1 MKIPPDYKITSEIL
15 DLISKVDTN
24 LMFLSSL
31 NVPVEFKQKIQR
43 ISLLKSSLFS
53 ARIEGN
59 STTLETLDKSESDQ
73 EKNKETFNI
82 LKANKFLEKTIKN
95 NFQISKKYIFDIHS
109 LVMFGETEKT
119 KRFRTEMGAIFN
131 QTGVAVY
138 LSPPPTQINSLI
150 DQLINYI
157 NSNIEKFP
165 LICALV
171 SHLVFEKI
179 HPFVDGNGRVG
190 RLLIFSILKAKGY
203 GEGYLIS
210 FEKYLDENKSDYYY
224 FLDQGFKNTEGY
236 LIFML
241 NSFLKESEEL
251 KKQIE
256 SVKNGKE
263 KLLPPRQAEIYLIIK
278 EHTVV
283 SFDNIRRRFLKVPE
297 RTLRYDLKKLA
308 DKGLTIKIGETRGSY
323 YKLSEQK

>member
-1 MKIPPDYKITSEIL
+1 MKVPPDYIITVEML
-15 DLISKVDTN
+15 NLISKINAN

-31 NVPVEFKQKIQR
+31 KIPSKLKQKIQR

-59 STTLETLDKSESDQ
+59 PLTLITIDEKNPNE
-73 EKNKETFNI
+73 EKNKEILNI
-82 LKANKFLEKTIKN
+82 IKANKFVEKTIKN
-95 NFQISKKYIFDIHS
+95 NFKINNKFIYDLHS
-109 LVMFGETEKT
+109 LVMSGALEIT
-119 KRFRTEMGAIFN
+119 KSFRHEMGAIFN
-131 QTGVAVY
+131 QAGVAVY
-138 LSPPPTQINSLI
+138 LSPPPTQVSHLI

-157 NSNIEKFP
+157 NSNQEKFP

-203 GEGYLIS
+203 GDGYLIS

-224 FLDQGFKNTEGY
+224 FLDQGFKNTEVY

-241 NSFLKESEEL
+241 TAFLKESEEL
-251 KKQIE
+251 KKLIQ
-256 SVKNGKE
+256 SAQSRKTT
-263 KLLPPRQAEIYLIIK
+263 LLPPRQEEIYLIIK
-278 EHTVV
+278 EHKVV

-297 RTLRYDLKKLA
+297 RTLRYDLKKLVN
-308 DKGLTIKIGETRGSY
+308 KGLTIKIGETRGSY
-323 YKLSEQK
+323 YKINT

>member
-1 MKIPPDYKITSEIL
+1 MKIPPDYKITSEML
-15 DLISKVDTN
+15 GLISKVDTN

-31 NVPVEFKQKIQR
+31 NVPAELKQKIQR

-59 STTLETLDKSESDQ
+59 PLTLTTINEPNSKE
-73 EKNKETFNI
+73 EKNKEIFNI
-82 LKANKFLEKTIKN
+82 LKANKFLEKKIKN
-95 NFQISKKYIFDIHS
+95 NFEINKKFIYDLHS
-109 LVMFGETEKT
+109 LVMTGELEET
-119 KRFRTEMGAIFN
+119 KNFRHEMGAIFN
-131 QTGVAVY
+131 QAGVAVY

-179 HPFVDGNGRVG
+179 HPFIDGNGRVG

-224 FLDQGFKNTEGY
+224 FLDQGYKNTEDY
-236 LIFML
+236 LAFML
-241 NSFLKESEEL
+241 SAFLKESEEL

-256 SVKNGKE
+256 NTQNGNE
-263 KLLPPRQAEIYLIIK
+263 SLLPPRQEEIYLIIK
-278 EHTVV
+278 GHKVV

-297 RTLRYDLKKLA
+297 RTLRYDLKKLI
-308 DKGLTIKIGETRGSY
+308 DKGFTIKIGQTRGSY
-323 YKLSEQK
+323 YKIK

>member
-1 MKIPPDYKITSEIL
+1 MKIPPDYKITSEML
-15 DLISKVDTN
+15 GLISKVDTN

-31 NVPVEFKQKIQR
+31 NVPAELKQKIQR

-59 STTLETLDKSESDQ
+59 PLTLTTINEPNSKE
-73 EKNKETFNI
+73 EKNKEIFNI
-82 LKANKFLEKTIKN
+82 LKANKFLEKKIKN
-95 NFQISKKYIFDIHS
+95 NFEINKKFIYDLHS
-109 LVMFGETEKT
+109 LVMTGELEET
-119 KRFRTEMGAIFN
+119 KNFRHEMGAIFN
-131 QTGVAVY
+131 QAGVAVY
-138 LSPPPTQINSLI
+138 FSPPPTQINSLI

-179 HPFVDGNGRVG
+179 HPFIDGNGRVG

-224 FLDQGFKNTEGY
+224 FLDQGYKNTEDY
-236 LIFML
+236 LAFML
-241 NSFLKESEEL
+241 SAFLKESEEL

-256 SVKNGKE
+256 NTQNGNE
-263 KLLPPRQAEIYLIIK
+263 SLLPPRQEEIYLIIK
-278 EHTVV
+278 GHKVV

-297 RTLRYDLKKLA
+297 RTLRYDLKKLI
-308 DKGLTIKIGETRGSY
+308 DKGFTIKIGQTRGSY
-323 YKLSEQK
+323 YKIK

>member
-1 MKIPPDYKITSEIL
+1 MKIPPDYKITSEML
-15 DLISKVDTN
+15 GLISKVDTN

-31 NVPVEFKQKIQR
+31 NVPAELKQKIQR

-59 STTLETLDKSESDQ
+59 PLTLTTINEPNSKE
-73 EKNKETFNI
+73 EKNKEIFNI
-82 LKANKFLEKTIKN
+82 LKANKFLEKKIKN
-95 NFQISKKYIFDIHS
+95 NFEINKKFIYDLHS
-109 LVMFGETEKT
+109 LVMTGELEET
-119 KRFRTEMGAIFN
+119 KNFRHEMGAIFN
-131 QTGVAVY
+131 QAGVAVY

-203 GEGYLIS
+203 ADGYLIS

-224 FLDQGFKNTEGY
+224 FLDQGFRNTEGY

-251 KKQIE
+251 KKKIE

-278 EHTVV
+278 EHTVI

-297 RTLRYDLKKLA
+297 RTLRYDLKKLV
-308 DKGLTIKIGETRGSY
+308 DKGLTIKIGQTRGSY
-323 YKLSEQK
+323 YKIK

>member
-1 MKIPPDYKITSEIL
+1 MKIPPDYKITPEIL

-24 LMFLSSL
+24 LIFLTSL
-31 NVPVEFKQKIQR
+31 KIPIELKQKIQR

-59 STTLETLDKSESDQ
+59 PLTLEVVNKSGKDQ
-73 EKNKETFNI
+73 EKNIEVLNI

-95 NFQISKKYIFDIHS
+95 NFKITKKIVYNLHS
-109 LVMFGETEKT
+109 LVMTGKT
-119 KRFRTEMGAIFN
+119 GITKSFRNEMGAIFN
-131 QTGVAVY
+131 QAGIVVY
-138 LSPPPTQINSLI
+138 LSPPPTQIDQLI
-150 DQLINYI
+150 NQLINYI
-157 NSNIEKFP
+157 NLNIEKFP

-179 HPFVDGNGRVG
+179 HPFIDGNGRVG
-190 RLLIFSILKAKGY
+190 RLLIFSIMKAKGY

-224 FLDQGFKNTEGY
+224 YLDQGYKNTEDY
-236 LIFML
+236 LVFML
-241 NSFLKESEEL
+241 NAFLKESEAL

-256 SVKNGKE
+256 SAQSGE
-263 KLLPPRQAEIYLIIK
+263 ATLLPPRQEEIYLIIK
-278 EHTVV
+278 EHKVV

-297 RTLRYDLKKLA
+297 RTLRYDLKKLV
-308 DKGLTIKIGETRGSY
+308 DKGLTLKIGETRGSY
-323 YKLSEQK
+323 YKIK

>member
-1 MKIPPDYKITSEIL
+1 MKIPPDYKINSEIL
-15 DLISKVDTN
+15 SLISKIDTN

-31 NVPVEFKQKIQR
+31 KIPKEIKQKIQR

-59 STTLETLDKSESDQ
+59 PLTLEVINKGWTDK
-73 EKNKETFNI
+73 EKNKEIFNI
-82 LKANKFLEKTIKN
+82 LKANKFLEKTVKN
-95 NFQISKKYIFDIHS
+95 SFKINKEFIYNLHS
-109 LVMFGETEKT
+109 LVMTGEPEKT
-119 KRFRTEMGAIFN
+119 KSFRTEMGAIFN

-157 NSNIEKFP
+157 NSNLEKFP
-165 LICALV
+165 LICSLV
-171 SHLVFEKI
+171 SHLIFEKI
-179 HPFVDGNGRVG
+179 HPFIDGNGRVG
-190 RLLIFSILKAKGY
+190 RLLIFSIMKTKGY

-224 FLDQGFKNTEGY
+224 YLDQGYKNTEDY
-236 LIFML
+236 LVFML

-251 KKQIE
+251 KKHIDSAQ
-256 SVKNGKE
+256 NGKE
-263 KLLPPRQAEIYLIIK
+263 TLLPPRQEEIYLIIK
-278 EHTVV
+278 EHKIV

-297 RTLRYDLKKLA
+297 RTLRYDLKKLI
-308 DKGLTIKIGETRGSY
+308 DKGLTIKIGQTRGSY
-323 YKLSEQK
+323 YKIK

>member
-1 MKIPPDYKITSEIL
+1 MKIPPDYKITPEIL

-24 LMFLSSL
+24 LMYLSSL
-31 NVPVEFKQKIQR
+31 TIPKELKQKIQR

-59 STTLETLDKSESDQ
+59 SATLETLNKSESDQ
-73 EKNKETFNI
+73 EKNKEIFNI
-82 LKANKFLEKTIKN
+82 LKANKFLEKIIKN
-95 NFQISKKYIFDIHS
+95 NFQISKKYIFELHS
-109 LVMFGETEKT
+109 LVMFGEAERT
-119 KRFRTEMGAIFN
+119 KSFRNEMGAIFN
-131 QTGVAVY
+131 QAGVAVY

-150 DQLINYI
+150 DQLIKYI

-165 LICALV
+165 LICALA

-179 HPFVDGNGRVG
+179 HPFIDGNGRVG
-190 RLLIFSILKAKGY
+190 RLLILSILKAKGY

-224 FLDQGFKNTEGY
+224 FLDQGFKNTEDY
-236 LIFML
+236 LVFML
-241 NSFLKESEEL
+241 NAFLKESEEL

-256 SVKNGKE
+256 LVQSGKE
-263 KLLPPRQAEIYLIIK
+263 TLLPPRQEEIYLIIK
-278 EHTVV
+278 EHTIV

-297 RTLRYDLKKLA
+297 RTLRYDLKKLS
-308 DKGLTIKIGETRGSY
+308 DKGLTIKIGQTKGSY
-323 YKLSEQK
+323 YKIK

>member
-15 DLISKVDTN
+15 DLISKVNAN
-24 LMFLSSL
+24 LMFLASL
-31 NVPVEFKQKIQR
+31 KLPVELKQKMQR

-59 STTLETLDKSESDQ
+59 PATLETINKSESDN
-73 EKNKETFNI
+73 EKNREVFNI
-82 LKANKFLEKTIKN
+82 LKANKFLEMTIKN
-95 NFQISKKYIFDIHS
+95 NFKITKKFIFDLHS
-109 LVMFGETEKT
+109 LVMTGEQEKT
-119 KRFRTEMGAIFN
+119 KSFRTEMGAIFN
-131 QTGVAVY
+131 QAGVAVY

-157 NSNIEKFP
+157 NLNIEKFP

-171 SHLVFEKI
+171 SHLTFEKI
-179 HPFVDGNGRVG
+179 HPFIDGNGRVG

-224 FLDQGFKNTEGY
+224 FLDQGYKNTEDY
-236 LIFML
+236 LVFML
-241 NSFLKESEEL
+241 NAFLKESEEL

-256 SVKNGKE
+256 NTQGGNE
-263 KLLPPRQAEIYLIIK
+263 LLLPPRQEEIYLIIK

-297 RTLRYDLKKLA
+297 RTLRYDLKKLSE
-308 DKGLTIKIGETRGSY
+308 KELIIKIGETRGSY
-323 YKLSEQK
+323 YKIKL

>member
-1 MKIPPDYKITSEIL
+1 MKIPPNYKITPGIL
-15 DLISKVDTN
+15 NLVSKVDAN
-24 LMFLSSL
+24 LMYLSSL
-31 NVPVEFKQKIQR
+31 TIPKEIKQKIQR

-59 STTLETLDKSESDQ
+59 SATLETLNKSESNQ
-73 EKNKETFNI
+73 EKNKEIFNI

-95 NFQISKKYIFDIHS
+95 NFKITKKFIYDLHS
-109 LVMFGETEKT
+109 MVMSGEPEKT
-119 KRFRTEMGAIFN
+119 KSFRHEMGAIFN
-131 QTGVAVY
+131 QDGVAVY

-150 DQLINYI
+150 NQLIKYI

-190 RLLIFSILKAKGY
+190 RLLIFSILKAKNY
-203 GEGYLIS
+203 GEGFLIS

-224 FLDQGFKNTEGY
+224 YLDQGFKNTEDY

-256 SVKNGKE
+256 SAQSGKE
-263 KLLPPRQAEIYLIIK
+263 SLLPPRQEEIYLIIK
-278 EHTVV
+278 EHKTV

-308 DKGLTIKIGETRGSY
+308 DKGLIIKIGET
-323 YKLSEQK
+323 

>member
-1 MKIPPDYKITSEIL
+1 MKIPPEYKITPEIL

-31 NVPVEFKQKIQR
+31 NVPVELKQKIQR

-59 STTLETLDKSESDQ
+59 PLTLTTVNEGNTDE
-73 EKNKETFNI
+73 EKNKEIFNI
-82 LKANKFLEKTIKN
+82 VKANQFLNKIIKN
-95 NFQISKKYIFDIHS
+95 NFKIDKKFIYSLHS
-109 LVMFGETEKT
+109 LVMSGEPGKT
-119 KRFRTEMGAIFN
+119 KSFRHEMGAIFN
-131 QTGVAVY
+131 QAGVAVY
-138 LSPPPTQINSLI
+138 LSPPPTQVNRLI
-150 DQLINYI
+150 DQLNNYI
-157 NSNIEKFP
+157 NSSKEKFP
-165 LICALV
+165 LVCALI
-171 SHLVFEKI
+171 SHLIFEKI

-203 GEGYLIS
+203 GDGYLIS

-224 FLDQGFKNTEGY
+224 FLDQGFKNVENY

-241 NSFLKESEEL
+241 TAFLKESEEL

-256 SVKNGKE
+256 LTKSGTE
-263 KLLPPRQAEIYLIIK
+263 GLLPPRQEEIYLIIK
-278 EHTVV
+278 EHKVV

-297 RTLRYDLKKLA
+297 RTLRYDLKKLTE
-308 DKGLTIKIGETRGSY
+308 KKMIIKIGETRGSF
-323 YKLSEQK
+323 YKINPS

>member
-1 MKIPPDYKITSEIL
+1 MKVPPDYIITPEIL
-15 DLISKVDTN
+15 NLISKVDTN
-24 LMFLSSL
+24 LMYLFSL
-31 NVPVEFKQKIQR
+31 TIPKELKQKIQR

-59 STTLETLDKSESDQ
+59 SATLETLNKSESDK
-73 EKNKETFNI
+73 EKNKEIFNI
-82 LKANKFLEKTIKN
+82 LKANKFLERKVKN
-95 NFQISKKYIFDIHS
+95 NFEVSKRFIYGLHS
-109 LVMFGETEKT
+109 LVMTGEEEKT
-119 KRFRTEMGAIFN
+119 KNFRNEMGAIFN
-131 QTGVAVY
+131 QSGIAVY

-150 DQLINYI
+150 DQLIKFI

-179 HPFVDGNGRVG
+179 HPFIDGNGRVG

-210 FEKYLDENKSDYYY
+210 FEKYLEENKSDYYY
-224 FLDQGFKNTEGY
+224 YLDQGYKNTEDY
-236 LIFML
+236 LVFML
-241 NSFLKESEEL
+241 NAFLKESEEL

-256 SVKNGKE
+256 SAQNGNE
-263 KLLPPRQAEIYLIIK
+263 NLLPPRQEEIYLIIK
-278 EHTVV
+278 EHKIV

-297 RTLRYDLKKLA
+297 RTLRYDLKKLI
-308 DKGLTIKIGETRGSY
+308 DKGLTIKIGQTKGSY
-323 YKLSEQK
+323 YRMK

>member
-1 MKIPPDYKITSEIL
+1 MKIPPDYKITSEML
-15 DLISKVDTN
+15 GLISKVDTN

-31 NVPVEFKQKIQR
+31 NVPAELKQKIQR

-59 STTLETLDKSESDQ
+59 PLTLTTINEPNSKE
-73 EKNKETFNI
+73 EKNKEIFNI
-82 LKANKFLEKTIKN
+82 LKANKFLEKKIKN
-95 NFQISKKYIFDIHS
+95 NFEINKKFIYDLHS
-109 LVMFGETEKT
+109 LVMTGELEET
-119 KRFRTEMGAIFN
+119 KNFRHEMGAIFN
-131 QTGVAVY
+131 QAGVAVY

-203 GEGYLIS
+203 ADGYLIS

-224 FLDQGFKNTEGY
+224 FLDQGFKNTEEY

-251 KKQIE
+251 KKKIE

-278 EHTVV
+278 EHTVI

-297 RTLRYDLKKLA
+297 RTLRYDLKKLV
-308 DKGLTIKIGETRGSY
+308 DKGLTIKIGQTRGSY
-323 YKLSEQK
+323 YKIK

>member
-1 MKIPPDYKITSEIL
+1 MKIPPDYKITPEIL
-15 DLISKVDTN
+15 NLISRVDTN
-24 LMFLSSL
+24 LMYLSSL
-31 NVPVEFKQKIQR
+31 TIPKELKQKIQR

-59 STTLETLDKSESDQ
+59 SATLETMNKSGKDQ
-73 EKNKETFNI
+73 EKNKEVLNI
-82 LKANKFLEKTIKN
+82 LKANKFLEKT
-95 NFQISKKYIFDIHS
+95 FKKKFIITKKFIYDLHS
-109 LVMFGETEKT
+109 LVMTGELEKT
-119 KRFRTEMGAIFN
+119 KSFRTEMGAIFN
-131 QTGVAVY
+131 EAGVAVY
-138 LSPPPTQINSLI
+138 LSPPPTQIRSLV
-150 DQLINYI
+150 DQLISYI

-165 LICALV
+165 LICALI
-171 SHLVFEKI
+171 SHLIFEKI

-203 GEGYLIS
+203 SEGYLIS
-210 FEKYLDENKSDYYY
+210 FEKYLDENKNDYYY
-224 FLDQGFKNTEGY
+224 FLDQGYKNTEDY

-256 SVKNGKE
+256 SAQNGKE
-263 KLLPPRQAEIYLIIK
+263 TLLPPRQEEIYLIIK
-278 EHTVV
+278 EHNIV

-297 RTLRYDLKKLA
+297 RTLRYDLKKLV

-323 YKLSEQK
+323 YKVKN

>member
-1 MKIPPDYKITSEIL
+1 MKVPPDYIITAEML
-15 DLISKVDTN
+15 DLISKINAN

-31 NVPVEFKQKIQR
+31 NVPIQLKQKIQR

-59 STTLETLDKSESDQ
+59 PMTLETINKSKNDE
-73 EKNKETFNI
+73 EKNQEIFNI
-82 LKANKFLEKTIKN
+82 VKANKFLEKTIKSK
-95 NFQISKKYIFDIHS
+95 FKISKKFIYDLHS
-109 LVMFGETEKT
+109 LVMSGELEKT
-119 KRFRTEMGAIFN
+119 KSFRTKMGAIFN
-131 QTGVAVY
+131 QTGIAVY
-138 LSPPPTQINSLI
+138 LSPPPTQINQLI

-157 NSNIEKFP
+157 NSNQEKFP

-224 FLDQGFKNTEGY
+224 CLDQGYKNTEDY

-241 NSFLKESEEL
+241 TAFLKESEEL
-251 KKQIE
+251 KQQLE
-256 SVKNGKE
+256 SARSE
-263 KLLPPRQAEIYLIIK
+263 KATLLPPRQEEICLIIK
-278 EHTVV
+278 EHKIV

-297 RTLRYDLKKLA
+297 RTLRYDLKKLTE
-308 DKGLTIKIGETRGSY
+308 KELIIKIGQTRGSY
-323 YKLSEQK
+323 YKIN